1 MTPDDVIS
9 QLEVHAHVFAHIF
22 NGVEAEQAGWKPS
35 PEEWSLLEVV
45 CHLGDEERLDFR
57 TRVDYILHRPADE
70 WPPIRPQE
78 WVVEKGYNQRDFDAS
93 VLDLL
98 RERRLS
104 LDWLHRLGSADWSS
118 THVSRH
124 GAFTALEMLNAWLA
138 HDYLHLRQIN
148 ELKWKWLAR
157 GVPPLPL
164 DYAGGW

>member
-1 MTPDDVIS
+1 MNPDDVIA
-9 QLEVHAHVFAHIF
+9 QLEVHAHVFAQVF
-22 NGVEAEQAGWKPS
+22 NGVGADQARWKPS

-45 CHLGDEERLDFR
+45 CHLCDEERSDFR
-57 TRVDYILHRPADE
+57 TRVDYILHRPADD
-70 WPPIRPQE
+70 WPPIRPGE
-78 WVVEKGYNQRDFDAS
+78 WVVERAYNEREFDAS

-104 LDWLHRLGSADWSS
+104 LDWLGRLGSPNWASA
-118 THVSRH
+118 HASRH

-138 HDYLHLRQIN
+138 HDYLHLRQVN

-157 GVPPLPL
+157 GVSPLPL